1 MKKDYSNEIESIH
14 YSSNHNN
21 LTFFV
26 GAGVSRCSGL
36 KGWKQLIQELDYKL
50 NGIKRNQFSSDDF
63 LSIAEAFYHKSKEE
77 YNTFLKENFSD
88 IPLEPNEIHDLFFQF
103 KPVNFI
109 TTNFDNLLEKAAVKN
124 FKTFISVSKEDEI
137 ALVNGEHY
145 IIKAHGDYKS
155 GNIVFKDSDYMN
167 YESQHKLVD
176 TLIKSIFASNL
187 VIFIGYSLQDY
198 TIRYILNWVHNCLKE
213 KFKPIFIYTDDS
225 KLLKSDIEYQESRGL
240 RIIDWHDFF
249 TKKEQATITFTQRY
263 TKILTEILNRKNN
276 SFSKSDHQRNF
287 NLLYQKLL
295 PLDSFLA
302 LRHEDI
308 IQTLKYYID
317 IPDYGRII
325 TIPSQPDI
333 LKLFIDY
340 CKKKEKNKSLPKDD
354 IKKFETILSVF
365 KKAGVFYT
373 VRNGKK
379 INFENDYVADKNLIL
394 FDYKKINV
402 FVEKTYTSDFDNYKK
417 AYYLFTLGRF
427 KEAYQLYQK
436 ILFKTFNSKKY
447 VLYYLAQKNVFNL
460 HEMKSFNSRLYDFT
474 EISNL
479 PKTEDSIFDE
489 LPKDFKTQ
497 YSIFSNMYT
506 LSNLYKK
513 LYQAQ
518 TIAEKI
524 ENTNTTNTIE
534 LGLTSFWKGSYF
546 ILNSL
551 HFVLGNYLLTDEFI
565 EFKTSIKVIMEQQL
579 FKFTEIGKQTFVDN
593 PFYEFRDEYIIFDE
607 IDFYCFI
614 KYFTR
619 KEITEIFTKYNI
631 DILLTRHK
639 DLINQATKNLFNY
652 FAESVYVS
660 SNKSLIHNFCNKLAV
675 CLEILTH
682 IVITASTIEYVAS
695 ILLNYSFINLP
706 YSLCW
711 RFLHFQKKNGMLNL
725 KTKKIILTF
734 LISKIEERKE
744 QLIKTKRIIYKQDDW
759 DFPIFAEL
767 LENTK
772 KINFSELDI
781 IISEILT
788 TVSEYP
794 IRELLY
800 YYPLL
805 NETNKSKIR
814 TLVTIKLQ
822 TKFDVQI
829 LINLV
834 HKGAKINATEVQLIH
849 KYLEKSIINNKAIDK
864 DDENTLIE
872 IGFLCFKGDLDKTDF
887 YRYLKYTP
895 LYDFLLQPENFPENE
910 FDIKWIT
917 NVFINIHEYFSRNQ
931 ITKKII
937 NKAMAKTLKD
947 NKCSYADK
955 KYLTELF
962 IKYYS

>member
-50 NGIKRNQFSSDDF
+50 NGIRRNQFSSDDF
-63 LSIAEAFYHKSKEE
+63 LGIAEAFYHKSKEE
-77 YNTFLKENFSD
+77 YNIFLKENFSD
-88 IPLEPNEIHDLFFQF
+88 ITLETNEIHDLFFQF

-225 KLLKSDIEYQESRGL
+225 KLLKSDIEYQEARGL

-249 TKKEQATITFTQRY
+249 SKKEQATITFEQRY
-263 TKILTEILNRKNN
+263 TKILNEILNRKNN
-276 SFSKSDHQRNF
+276 TFSKNDHKRNF
-287 NLLYQKLL
+287 DLLYKKLL

-308 IQTLKYYID
+308 IQTLKYFID

-340 CKKKEKNKSLPKDD
+340 CKKREKNKSLPKED
-354 IKKFETILSVF
+354 ILKFETILSVF

-373 VRNGKK
+373 VRDGKK
-379 INFENDYVADKNLIL
+379 INFENDYVVDKNLIL
-394 FDYKKINV
+394 FDYKKITA
-402 FVEKTYTSDFDNYKK
+402 FVKKTYTSDLDNYKK
-417 AYYLFTLGRF
+417 AYYLFTLGKY
-427 KEAYQLYQK
+427 KEAYQIYQE

-479 PKTEDSIFDE
+479 PQKEEDIFEE

-497 YSIFSNMYT
+497 YCLFSNMYN
-506 LSNLYKK
+506 LNNLYKK
-513 LYQAQ
+513 RYQAQ

-565 EFKTSIKVIMEQQL
+565 EFKASIKVIMEQQL
-579 FKFTEIGKQTFVDN
+579 FKSTEIGKQTFVDN
-593 PFYEFRDEYIIFDE
+593 PFNDFRDEYIIFDE

-614 KYFTR
+614 KYFNQ
-619 KEITEIFTKYNI
+619 KEINEIFTKYNI
-631 DILLTRHK
+631 ETLLTRNE
-639 DLINQATKNLFNY
+639 DLINQTAKNLFKFYAN
-652 FAESVYVS
+652 SVYIS
-660 SNKSLIHNFCNKLAV
+660 GNQSLKHSFCIKLAV
-675 CLEILTH
+675 CLEVLTH
-682 IVITASTIEYVAS
+682 LVITASTVEYIANT
-695 ILLNYSFINLP
+695 LLNYSFTNLP

-711 RFLHFQKKNGMLNL
+711 RFFSFQNKNRKLNL
-725 KTKKIILTF
+725 KTKKIILAF
-734 LISKIEERKE
+734 LIRKIKERKE
-744 QLIKTKRIIYKQDDW
+744 QFIKTKKIIYNQNDY
-759 DFPIFAEL
+759 DFPVFAEF

-772 KINFSELDI
+772 KISFDDLDA
-781 IISEILT
+781 IISNILDT
-788 TVSEYP
+788 IPDYP
-794 IRELLY
+794 IKELLY
-800 YYPLL
+800 YYPLVNDL
-805 NETNKSKIR
+805 NKSKIR
-814 TLVTIKLQ
+814 ELVTIKLQ
-822 TKFDVQI
+822 ENFDVGI
-829 LINLV
+829 IINLV
-834 HKGAKINATEVQLIH
+834 HKGAQINATEVQLIH
-849 KYLEKSIINNKAIDK
+849 KHLERTIIKNKSIDK
-864 DDENTLIE
+864 EEENTLIE
-872 IGFLCFKGDLDKTDF
+872 IGFLCFKGNLDKNDF
-887 YRYLKYTP
+887 NRYLGYAP
-895 LYDFLLQPENFPENE
+895 LYDFLLQPEKFPERE
-910 FDIKWIT
+910 FDKKWIA
-917 NVFINIHEYFSRNQ
+917 NAFIHIHEYFSNNP

-937 NKAMAKTLKD
+937 NKALANTLKD

-955 KYLTELF
+955 KYLTELYF
-962 IKYYS
+962 KYYS

>member
-249 TKKEQATITFTQRY
+249 TKKEQVTITFKQRY
-263 TKILTEILNRKNN
+263 TKILNEILNRKNN
-276 SFSKSDHQRNF
+276 TFLENDHKRNF
-287 NLLYQKLL
+287 DLLYKKLL

-308 IQTLKYYID
+308 IQTLKYFID

-325 TIPSQPDI
+325 NIPSQPDI

-340 CKKKEKNKSLPKDD
+340 CKKKENNKSLPKGD

-373 VRNGKK
+373 VRDGKK

-394 FDYKKINV
+394 FDYKKINA
-402 FVEKTYTSDFDNYKK
+402 FVKKTYTSDLNNYKK
-417 AYYLFTLGRF
+417 AYYLFTLGKY
-427 KEAYQLYQK
+427 KEAYQLYQE
-436 ILFKTFNSKKY
+436 ILFKTFYSKKY

-479 PKTEDSIFDE
+479 PQNEEDIFEE

-497 YSIFSNMYT
+497 YCLFSNMYN
-506 LSNLYKK
+506 LNNLYKK
-513 LYQAQ
+513 RYQAQ

-565 EFKTSIKVIMEQQL
+565 EFKASIKVIMEQQL
-579 FKFTEIGKQTFVDN
+579 FKSTEIGKQTLVDN
-593 PFYEFRDEYIIFDE
+593 PFNDFRDEYIIFDE

-614 KYFTR
+614 KYFTQ
-619 KEITEIFTKYNI
+619 KEINEIFTKYNI
-631 DILLTRHK
+631 ETLLTRHE
-639 DLINQATKNLFNY
+639 DLINQTTKNLFNY
-652 FAESVYVS
+652 YANSVYIS
-660 SNKSLIHNFCNKLAV
+660 GNQSLKHKFCNKLAV
-675 CLEILTH
+675 CLEVLTN
-682 IVITASTIEYVAS
+682 IVITASTVEYIANT
-695 ILLNYSFINLP
+695 LLNYSFTDIP

-711 RFLHFQKKNGMLNL
+711 RFFSFQNKNSTLNL
-725 KTKKIILTF
+725 NTKKIILAFLIRKIKERKEQFIKTKKIIYN
-734 LISKIEERKE
+734 
-744 QLIKTKRIIYKQDDW
+744 QNDY
-759 DFPIFAEL
+759 DFPVFAEF

-772 KINFSELDI
+772 KLSFDDLDA
-781 IISEILT
+781 IISNILDKIPD
-788 TVSEYP
+788 YP
-794 IRELLY
+794 IKELLY
-800 YYPLL
+800 YYPLVNDL
-805 NETNKSKIR
+805 NKSKIR
-814 TLVTIKLQ
+814 ELVTIKFQ
-822 TKFDVQI
+822 ERFDVGI
-829 LINLV
+829 IINLV
-834 HKGAKINATEVQLIH
+834 HKGAQINATENQLIH
-849 KYLEKSIINNKAIDK
+849 KHLEKTIINNKAIDK
-864 DDENTLIE
+864 EEENTLIE
-872 IGFLCFKGDLDKTDF
+872 IGFLCYKGNLDKNDFKG
-887 YRYLKYTP
+887 YLGYAP
-895 LYDFLLQPENFPENE
+895 LYDFLLQPEKFPENE
-910 FDIKWIT
+910 FDIKWIA
-917 NVFINIHEYFSRNQ
+917 NAFIHIHEYFSNNP

-937 NKAMAKTLKD
+937 NKALTKTLKD

-955 KYLTELF
+955 KYLTELL

>member
-1 MKKDYSNEIESIH
+1 
-14 YSSNHNN
+14 
-21 LTFFV
+21 
-26 GAGVSRCSGL
+26 
-36 KGWKQLIQELDYKL
+36 
-50 NGIKRNQFSSDDF
+50 
-63 LSIAEAFYHKSKEE
+63 
-77 YNTFLKENFSD
+77 
-88 IPLEPNEIHDLFFQF
+88 
-103 KPVNFI
+103 
-109 TTNFDNLLEKAAVKN
+109 
-124 FKTFISVSKEDEI
+124 
-137 ALVNGEHY
+137 
-145 IIKAHGDYKS
+145 
-155 GNIVFKDSDYMN
+155 
-167 YESQHKLVD
+167 
-176 TLIKSIFASNL
+176 
-187 VIFIGYSLQDY
+187 
-198 TIRYILNWVHNCLKE
+198 
-213 KFKPIFIYTDDS
+213 
-225 KLLKSDIEYQESRGL
+225 
-240 RIIDWHDFF
+240 
-249 TKKEQATITFTQRY
+249 
-263 TKILTEILNRKNN
+263 
-276 SFSKSDHQRNF
+276 
-287 NLLYQKLL
+287 
-295 PLDSFLA
+295 
-302 LRHEDI
+302 
-308 IQTLKYYID
+308 
-317 IPDYGRII
+317 
-325 TIPSQPDI
+325 
-333 LKLFIDY
+333 
-340 CKKKEKNKSLPKDD
+340 
-354 IKKFETILSVF
+354 
-365 KKAGVFYT
+365 
-373 VRNGKK
+373 
-379 INFENDYVADKNLIL
+379 
-394 FDYKKINV
+394 
-402 FVEKTYTSDFDNYKK
+402 
-417 AYYLFTLGRF
+417 
-427 KEAYQLYQK
+427 
-436 ILFKTFNSKKY
+436 
-447 VLYYLAQKNVFNL
+447 
-460 HEMKSFNSRLYDFT
+460 
-474 EISNL
+474 
-479 PKTEDSIFDE
+479 
-489 LPKDFKTQ
+489 
-497 YSIFSNMYT
+497 
-506 LSNLYKK
+506 
-513 LYQAQ
+513 
-518 TIAEKI
+518 
-524 ENTNTTNTIE
+524 
-534 LGLTSFWKGSYF
+534 
-546 ILNSL
+546 
-551 HFVLGNYLLTDEFI
+551 
-565 EFKTSIKVIMEQQL
+565 MEQQL

-593 PFYEFRDEYIIFDE
+593 PFNEFRDEYIIFDE

-652 FAESVYVS
+652 YAESVYVS

-695 ILLNYSFINLP
+695 ILLNYSFIDLP

-849 KYLEKSIINNKAIDK
+849 KYLEKSIINNKAVDK